1 MEGSCGEIMKRY
13 RIVIRPIMSFS
24 SPLQSDTLFGAF
36 CWSYRYSYG
45 EEALTEL
52 LDAMK
57 KGSHLVIFS
66 NAFPKSTLPLPL
78 GIRDTLADFEKIE
91 NKEERRK
98 AYQNHKKIKSAKYVE
113 KDWFEKICKGDYAGF
128 TKGLVDEGVQEATVM
143 HNMVSRDVGI
153 VKKNEDDQSGN
164 LYDEDEFFMEAGREY
179 DVYMDSSLEE
189 ETLKQVVQLMFLL
202 GIGKNKSIGKGAF
215 ELLEWHQEN
224 KLFIENANAFVT
236 LSNFVPAKN
245 DPVNGQYKIITK
257 YGKLDR
263 EYASS
268 DIPFKKPILFLQAG
282 AVFYEENV
290 REYYG
295 RCVENVS
302 VMEGVVVSGYAMVVP
317 MKLAF

>member
-1 MEGSCGEIMKRY
+1 MKRY

-45 EEALTEL
+45 EEALTKL
-52 LDAMK
+52 LDEMK
-57 KGSHLVIFS
+57 KGRPSVIFS
-66 NAFPKSTLPLPL
+66 NAFPKGALPLPL

-98 AYQNHKKIKSAKYVE
+98 AYQNHKKIKSAKYVTKE
-113 KDWFEKICKGDYAGF
+113 WFEKICKGDYAGF
-128 TKGLVDEGVQEATVM
+128 TTGLVDDGVQEATVM
-143 HNMVSRDVGI
+143 HNMVSRDAGI
-153 VKKNEDDQSGN
+153 VKKNEDDQGGN
-164 LYDEDEFFMEAGREY
+164 LYEEDEFFMETGREY
-179 DVYMDSSLEE
+179 VVYIDSSLEE

-215 ELLEWHQEN
+215 EILEWHQED
-224 KLFIENANAFVT
+224 KLTVENANAFVA
-236 LSNFVPAKN
+236 LSNFVPAKH
-245 DPVNGQYKIITK
+245 DPVEGQYKIITK

-268 DIPFKKPILFLQAG
+268 DHPFKKPILFLQAG
-282 AVFYEENV
+282 AVFREENV

-302 VMEGVVVSGYAMVVP
+302 VIDGVVVNGYTMVVP
-317 MKLAF
+317 MKLP